1 MAKKQVALVL
11 SGGSSLG
18 AYMSGAL
25 DELLKGFAAAAD
37 AFEIDIITGASAGAT
52 TSALI
57 AHGLL
62 YRGGQA
68 ALHDIW
74 VDSVDMVDLLAPDV
88 PTGVWPSVLNGRRL
102 QELAAQALAWPSAQ
116 DQGTRAAFC
125 APNLTVAM
133 TITNTSSL
141 PYVSR
146 IRQPAAGREE
156 PYVQYRNAEQETFY
170 LGSQV
175 GPTDPI
181 WQRIGTVSRASA
193 AIPFVFPLVQL
204 ARRAGEPSD
213 DTQYIQK
220 PSFSGEANFWYAD
233 GGTFN
238 NLPVDLAWYHIRKRD
253 SNLDDRVVVVVNP
266 WHRSADPP
274 DLNPPYPGFI
284 PHALGMLSAVMR
296 ESSALQ
302 FQNEIIFPS
311 QGGLPASGTPTPT
324 TLPADGERALVGVD
338 PAPVNLLGNFALVMP
353 QATDSR
359 LHGNHLHALG
369 AFLDRRFREYDFRRG
384 AADARRMLQQTL
396 QITYDAAR
404 PAGFYDPD
412 GDPALQADLSTYAGL
427 DQIPSARDP
436 KQTVRQVFEGALGR
450 RIDALIKAWN
460 MPGPDL
466 VEDPIAA
473 AVIKRLVFQQL
484 PAGW

>member
-88 PTGVWPSVLNGRRL
+88 PTGVCPSVLNWRRL
-102 QELAAQALAWPSAQ
+102 QELAAQSLAWPSAQ

-181 WQRIGTVSRASA
+181 WQRIGTVARASA

-412 GDPALQADLSTYAGL
+412 GDPALPADLSTYAGL
-427 DQIPSARDP
+427 DGIPSARDP

>member
-37 AFEIDIITGASAGAT
+37 AYEIDIITGASAGAT

-62 YRGGQA
+62 YKGGNT
-68 ALHDIW
+68 ALHDVW
-74 VDSVDMVDLLAPDV
+74 VDNVDIVDLLAPDV

-102 QELAAQALAWPSAQ
+102 QELAQQALAWPNAQ

-146 IRQPAAGREE
+146 IRQPAAGRDE

-170 LGSQV
+170 LTNQV
-175 GPTDPI
+175 GPTDPM
-181 WQRIGTVSRASA
+181 WQRIGTVARASA

-220 PSFSGEANFWYAD
+220 PSFSGEAHFWYAD

-238 NLPVDLAWYHIRKRD
+238 NLPVDLAWYHIRKRN
-253 SNLDDRVVVVVNP
+253 SNLDDRVVIVVNP

-274 DLNPPYPGFI
+274 DLNPPYPGFV

-353 QATDSR
+353 QASDSR
-359 LHGNHLHALG
+359 LHGNHLHAMG

-384 AADARRMLQQTL
+384 AADAQRMLQQTL

-412 GDPALQADLSTYAGL
+412 SDPALKADLSTYAGL
-427 DQIPSARDP
+427 DSIPSARDP

-473 AVIKRLVFQQL
+473 TIIKRLVFQQL

>member
-62 YRGGQA
+62 DRGGQA

-181 WQRIGTVSRASA
+181 WQRIGTVARASA